1 MGEGMDTD
9 AAIMPFISSANI
21 ACGYHAGNLNIMKQT
36 IELAIENKTAIGAH
50 PGFNDK
56 ENFGRKDVQL
66 SPIDL
71 YQLVYDQVNLLQLL
85 CRQAAVRLHHVKPHG
100 ALYNM
105 AAKNKEMAQII
116 AQAVF
121 DIDPSLILYGLSG
134 SFLISEAK
142 KINLKTASEVFADRT
157 YQNDGS
163 LTPRSQ
169 PNALIADVK
178 QSLNQVLQLVQH
190 QKVTTITGLTISLQ
204 AGTVCLH
211 GDGEHAVE
219 FATNIY
225 DQLQQHQIH
234 VKTI

>member
-1 MGEGMDTD
+1 MGEGMNTD

-21 ACGYHAGNLNIMKQT
+21 ACGYHAGNLSIMKQT
-36 IELAIENKTAIGAH
+36 IELAMQHKTAIGAH

-56 ENFGRKDVQL
+56 ENFGRMDVYL
-66 SPIDL
+66 SSTEL
-71 YQLVYDQVNLLQLL
+71 YQLVYDQVNMLQLL
-85 CRQAAVRLHHVKPHG
+85 CRQEGVIIHHVKPHG

-105 AAKNKEMAQII
+105 AAKNKEMAQTI
-116 AQAVF
+116 AQVIF
-121 DIDPSLILYGLSG
+121 DIDPGLILYGLSG

-142 KINLKTASEVFADRT
+142 KLNLKTASEVFADRT

-169 PNALIADVK
+169 PNALIANVK

-190 QKVTTITGLTISLQ
+190 QNVNTVTGHIINLQ
-204 AGTVCLH
+204 ADTICLH
-211 GDGEHAVE
+211 GDGGHAVE

-225 DQLQQHQIH
+225 QQLQQHHIH